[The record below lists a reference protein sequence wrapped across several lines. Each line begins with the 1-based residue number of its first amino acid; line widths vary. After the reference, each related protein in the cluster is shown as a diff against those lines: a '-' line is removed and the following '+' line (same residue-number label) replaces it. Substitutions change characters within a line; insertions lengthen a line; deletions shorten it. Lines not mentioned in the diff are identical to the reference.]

1 MSIAEWKTTWV
12 KTVVDAGFSHT
23 TALDTYKALYGRDGP
38 DIQKCAESEA
48 FALLGKLDTQQ
59 QH

>member
-38 DIQKCAESEA
+38 DIQKCAES
-48 FALLGKLDTQQ
+48 
-59 QH
+59 